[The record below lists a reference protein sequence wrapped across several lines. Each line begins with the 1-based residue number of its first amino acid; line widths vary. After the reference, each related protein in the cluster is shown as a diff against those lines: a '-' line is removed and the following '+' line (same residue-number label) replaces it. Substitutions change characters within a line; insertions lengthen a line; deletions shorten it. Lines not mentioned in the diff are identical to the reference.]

1 MSESRTTYVKRNI
14 LYSYVCTIVT
24 SLLAVVSRTIFVY
37 KLGTGYLGLTGLFT
51 NVLGILSFSELGIGS
66 AINYSLYKP
75 VAEGDREKIKSLMH
89 LYKMAYR
96 IIAVVVAAVGLLLFP
111 FLEYLVNTDI
121 PMQDINIYYFI
132 FLLNTVSSYFVSYKT
147 SYVTAIQKNYIVTN
161 TNTIGIIITNI
172 LQIGALLL
180 DSSYLIYL
188 IMAAMGG
195 LIQKIVTVIYINKKF
210 PILVEKGV
218 KPLDRET
225 KKGIWKNVRALI
237 VHKVGDVS
245 VHQTDNII
253 VSAFINTA
261 TVGVIL
267 NYTTLSGLVATFT
280 KTAFASFTAG
290 FGNLIAKEDKE
301 HQHKIFEEYDL
312 LGYWIFGFVL
322 VAFITL
328 SQPFITLW
336 LGKDLILDNCT
347 MILYF
352 VSIYLADISVIPYH
366 FKVAA
371 GKFNE
376 DKWVAFAQAIV
387 NIVVS
392 IVAVKFIGLPGVYV
406 GTIVQRMIVIVVR
419 PYIVY
424 HHVLERNVFEYYFRM
439 IRRTFLTAI
448 VCFVLWKIKCI
459 ILVEITI
466 PRFIVMMI
474 ITALIPNIVNF
485 AVYGRT
491 PMFKDIISRLEFRK
505 KR

>member
-14 LYSYVCTIVT
+14 LYTYACTIIT

-37 KLGTGYLGLTGLFT
+37 KLGEGYLGLTGLFT

-75 VAEGDREKIKSLMH
+75 IAEDDREKIKSLMH
-89 LYKMAYR
+89 LYKVAYR
-96 IIAVVVAAVGLLLFP
+96 IIAVVVTAIGLLLFP
-111 FLEYLVNTDI
+111 FLKYLVNTDI
-121 PMQDINIYYFI
+121 PMKDINIFYFI
-132 FLLNTVSSYFVSYKT
+132 FLFNTVSSYFVSYKT

-161 TNTIGIIITNI
+161 TNTIGVVVTNI

-180 DSSYLIYL
+180 KSSYLIYL
-188 IMAAMGG
+188 IVAAVGG
-195 LIQKIVTVIYINKKF
+195 LIQKIVTVIYINRKF
-210 PILVEKGV
+210 PILVEKEIQ
-218 KPLDRET
+218 PLDTET
-225 KKGIWKNVRALI
+225 KRGIWKNVRALI
-237 VHKVGDVS
+237 VHKIGDVS

-280 KTAFASFTAG
+280 NAVFGSFTAG
-290 FGNLIAKEDKE
+290 FGNLIAKENKE
-301 HQHKIFEEYDL
+301 HQYKIFEVYDL

-322 VAFITL
+322 VAFVTL

-336 LGKDLILDNCT
+336 LGRDLLLDDCT
-347 MILYF
+347 MVLYF
-352 VSIYLADISVIPYH
+352 VSIYLSNISVIPYH

-392 IVAVKFIGLPGVYV
+392 VAAVKLIGLPGVYV
-406 GTIVQRMIVIVVR
+406 GTIVQRMIVIAVR

-424 HHVLERNVFEYYFRM
+424 HYLFEKSVFEYYLRLA
-439 IRRTFLTAI
+439 RRTFLVVI
-448 VCFVLWKIKCI
+448 VCLVLCKIKDI
-459 ILVEITI
+459 ILIEVTI
-466 PRFIVMMI
+466 PRFMVMMF
-474 ITALIPNIVNF
+474 ITVVLPNIVNL
-485 AVYGRT
+485 VIYGRT
-491 PMFKDIISRLEFRK
+491 PMFRDIMSRLKFRNK
-505 KR
+505 I